1 MVVIHIKHGEN
12 DGFLYEVPCETSCD
26 EAIREIVRIW
36 NTRIR
41 LAQLCGALPDL
52 AQFGPMKKPDKAGL
66 DTISEKYNGEFIDKN
81 EYYQP
86 DPTGNRTGNGVGPQL
101 TETIDRVVADTQS
114 VLDPVRMFSFSI
126 CTCTYDI
133 NDILFPKLLST
144 DLFHIAHHTP

>member
-26 EAIREIVRIW
+26 AAIREITRIW

-66 DTISEKYNGEFIDKN
+66 DTINEKYNGEIIEKN

-101 TETIDRVVADTQS
+101 TETIDRVIADTQS
-114 VLDPVRMFSFSI
+114 VLDPVGFDRFFTYVFSA
-126 CTCTYDI
+126 
-133 NDILFPKLLST
+133 ILFYKIVTST
-144 DLFHIAHHTP
+144 MCPHFQNRIW